1 MLSVHW
7 SFMVN
12 NLLVRFL
19 NIHTFDAF
27 HDKNYRFLW
36 ISDFLTYTGRWT
48 NLTVLAWLVH
58 ELTSSAF
65 KVSLV
70 GFFLMLP
77 FLFIGLL
84 GGFLSDNFNK
94 KHIIVITQIINL
106 INAGIM
112 AFLLH
117 LKLTEYWHA
126 YICISVVGIAWA
138 LDMSS
143 RRSLVLD
150 LLGRRNLS
158 NGIALDFVGI
168 HLSKVIGPAIGGLL
182 ISLFLDVLYPYIF
195 LTIIYLITIFT
206 TYFIKNEDSTKPL
219 QISVE
224 IFKYNKIASSA
235 KKISSDILAIF
246 RYAVY
251 EKSILAVLIITV
263 IMNVFLFPYLPIIPV
278 IAKDVLHVGPF
289 LMGLLI
295 SIDGI
300 GALSGSVTI
309 ASQSNLTYQGRIY
322 VFGALLAVI
331 AIFIFSFSSW
341 YYSSLILMLLV
352 GLACSGFATMQS
364 VVTLTVAEDKIKGR
378 TFGMVQVCIGTAPFG
393 SLLIGNLA
401 STYGP
406 TTALMISSMIGFS
419 LILISIIFLPNILE
433 KNLRLSNHKK

>member
-1 MLSVHW
+1 MLKKLSQ
-7 SFMVN
+7 
-12 NLLVRFL
+12 
-19 NIHTFDAF
+19 IHTFTAF
-27 HDKNYRFLW
+27 FNFHYRLLW
-36 ISDFLTYTGRWT
+36 VSNFLTYTGRWT

-70 GFFLMLP
+70 GFFLMIP

-158 NGIALDFVGI
+158 NGIALDVVGI

-182 ISLFLDVLYPYIF
+182 ISLFLDVLYPYLF

-206 TYFIKNEDSTKPL
+206 TYFIKTEDSTKPL
-219 QISVE
+219 QISVGV
-224 IFKYNKIASSA
+224 FKYNKILSSV
-235 KKISSDILAIF
+235 KKISSDILDVF
-246 RYAVY
+246 KYAVH
-251 EKSILAVLIITV
+251 EKSILVVLIVTV
-263 IMNVFLFPYLPIIPV
+263 IMNIFLFPYLPIVPV

-300 GALSGSVTI
+300 GAFSGSITI
-309 ASQSNLTYQGRIY
+309 ASQSNLTYQGRIFI
-322 VFGALLAVI
+322 FGSLLAVI
-331 AIFIFSFSSW
+331 SIFTFSFSSW
-341 YYSSLILMLLV
+341 YYSSFIIMFLV
-352 GLACSGFATMQS
+352 GLGCSGFATMQS

-393 SLLIGNLA
+393 NLLIGTLA
-401 STYGP
+401 STYGT

-419 LILISIIFLPNILE
+419 LIVISIIFLPNILE
-433 KNLRLSNHKK
+433 KNLRSQNHKK

>member
-1 MLSVHW
+1 MLKKLSQ
-7 SFMVN
+7 
-12 NLLVRFL
+12 
-19 NIHTFDAF
+19 IHTFTAF
-27 HDKNYRFLW
+27 YDFRYRLLW
-36 ISDFLTYTGRWT
+36 ISNFLTYIGRWT
-48 NLTVLAWLVH
+48 NLTVLAWLVN

-70 GFFLMLP
+70 GFFLMMP
-77 FLFIGLL
+77 FLIIGLF

-94 KHIIVITQIINL
+94 KHIIVTTQIINL

-112 AFLLH
+112 TFLLY

-158 NGIALDFVGI
+158 NGIALDVVGL
-168 HLSKVIGPAIGGLL
+168 HLSRVIGPAIAGLL

-206 TYFIKNEDSTKPL
+206 TYFLKTEDSTKPL
-219 QISVE
+219 QISVGV
-224 IFKYNKIASSA
+224 FKPNKILSNV
-235 KKISSDILAIF
+235 KKISSDILDVF
-246 RYAVY
+246 KYAVH
-251 EKSILAVLIITV
+251 EKSILVVLIVTV
-263 IMNVFLFPYLPIIPV
+263 SMNIFLFPYLPIIPV

-300 GALSGSVTI
+300 GALTGSTTI
-309 ASQSNLTYQGRIY
+309 ASQSNLTYQGRIFI
-322 VFGALLAVI
+322 FGSLLAVI
-331 AIFIFSFSSW
+331 SIFIFSFSSW
-341 YYSSLILMLLV
+341 YYSSFIIMFLV
-352 GLACSGFATMQS
+352 GLGCSGFATMQS

-378 TFGMVQVCIGTAPFG
+378 TFGMVQVCIGTAPLG

-419 LILISIIFLPNILE
+419 LILISITFLPNILE
-433 KNLRLSNHKK
+433 KNLRSSNYKK

>member
-1 MLSVHW
+1 M
-7 SFMVN
+7 M
-12 NLLVRFL
+12 
-19 NIHTFDAF
+19 
-27 HDKNYRFLW
+27 
-36 ISDFLTYTGRWT
+36 
-48 NLTVLAWLVH
+48 
-58 ELTSSAF
+58 
-65 KVSLV
+65 
-70 GFFLMLP
+70 P
-77 FLFIGLL
+77 FLIIGLF

-94 KHIIVITQIINL
+94 KHIIVTTQIINL

-112 AFLLH
+112 TFLLY

-158 NGIALDFVGI
+158 NGIALDVVGL
-168 HLSKVIGPAIGGLL
+168 HLSRVIGPAIAGLL

-206 TYFIKNEDSTKPL
+206 TYFLKTEDSTKPL
-219 QISVE
+219 QISVGV
-224 IFKYNKIASSA
+224 FKPNKILSSV
-235 KKISSDILAIF
+235 KKISSDILDVF
-246 RYAVY
+246 KYAVH
-251 EKSILAVLIITV
+251 EKSILVVLIVTV
-263 IMNVFLFPYLPIIPV
+263 IMNIFLFPYLPIIPV

-300 GALSGSVTI
+300 GALTGSTTI
-309 ASQSNLTYQGRIY
+309 ASQSNLTYQGRIFI
-322 VFGALLAVI
+322 FGSLLAVI
-331 AIFIFSFSSW
+331 SIFIFSFSSW
-341 YYSSLILMLLV
+341 YYSSFIIMFLV
-352 GLACSGFATMQS
+352 GLGCSGFATMQS

-378 TFGMVQVCIGTAPFG
+378 TFGMVQVCIGTAPLG

-419 LILISIIFLPNILE
+419 LIVISITFLPNILG
-433 KNLRLSNHKK
+433 KNLRSSNYKK